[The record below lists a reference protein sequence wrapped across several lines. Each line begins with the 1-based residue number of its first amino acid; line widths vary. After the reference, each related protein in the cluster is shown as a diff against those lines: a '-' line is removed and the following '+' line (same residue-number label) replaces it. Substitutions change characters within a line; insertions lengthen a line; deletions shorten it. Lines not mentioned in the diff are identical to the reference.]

1 MKYVIHYGA
10 MRLLGVFSYADP
22 VFRYGSR
29 VIVKTPRGQ
38 ESGIVRCEATPE
50 IVAKLDDG
58 FVEDRIVRAMT
69 EVDVAEY
76 QALRQR
82 EGEKLGRCKQ
92 IVFEMGISMELVRL
106 EHIFGGERI
115 VLYYTA
121 EGRVD
126 FRELVKV
133 LVANLQTRVEM
144 RQISIREGVK
154 LACNI
159 GDCGREAC
167 CACYLREIP
176 VVSIK
181 MAKLQRVALDP
192 VKISGHCGR
201 LKCCLRY
208 EYDDYVEEQKKHPAD
223 SSPSRDNNSTP
234 KG

>member
-69 EVDVAEY
+69 EIDIAEY
-76 QALRQR
+76 QTLRQR
-82 EGEKLGRCKQ
+82 EAEKLGRCKQ

-133 LVANLQTRVEM
+133 LVAEFQIRVEM
-144 RQISIREGVK
+144 RQISVWEGMR
-154 LACNI
+154 LTHSI
-159 GDCGREAC
+159 GDCGREVC
-167 CACYLREIP
+167 CACHLRETP

-208 EYDDYVEEQKKHPAD
+208 EYDDYVEEQKKHQAD